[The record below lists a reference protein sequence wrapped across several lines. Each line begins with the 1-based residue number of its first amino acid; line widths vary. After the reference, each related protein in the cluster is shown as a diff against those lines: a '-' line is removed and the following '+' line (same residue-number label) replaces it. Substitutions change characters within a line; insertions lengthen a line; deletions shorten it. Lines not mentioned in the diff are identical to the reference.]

1 MSSEYQYV
9 YGSSNAASTEGIIPN
24 PNRRMT
30 ISSTVDLPD
39 SVWDSR
45 TGRLIPQQNETT
57 RRRRAQTS
65 TVPLQS
71 LNKHDDRAR
80 KWAAQGL
87 LGKRL
92 NLSTAMVIAMAL
104 FVLFGMFTLSH
115 RSSLEDWNDKYEIA
129 MRGISQVR
137 QENEEIQARIDDA
150 KREEDIAYR
159 AANELG
165 MIRASDAHTIPLF
178 AVDAYPQETVQTGYT
193 AEVVVDGWGE
203 ETVTQTTTA
212 IASAE

>member
-1 MSSEYQYV
+1 MTSEYQYV
-9 YGSSNAASTEGIIPN
+9 YGSSNAASTEGIVPN
-24 PNRRMT
+24 PTRRMT
-30 ISSTVDLPD
+30 ISSTVELPD
-39 SVWDSR
+39 SIWDSR
-45 TGRLIPQQNETT
+45 SGRLMPHQEETT
-57 RRRRAQTS
+57 RRRRAQTAN
-65 TVPLQS
+65 VPLKG
-71 LNKHDDRAR
+71 LNEKDARAH
-80 KWAAQGL
+80 KWASQGL

-104 FVLFGMFTLSH
+104 FMLFGMFTLSH

-137 QENEEIQARIDDA
+137 QENEEIRARIDDA
-150 KREEDIAYR
+150 KCEGDIAYR

-178 AVDAYPQETVQTGYT
+178 AVDAYPQETAQTGYT

-203 ETVTQTTTA
+203 EEVTQTATA